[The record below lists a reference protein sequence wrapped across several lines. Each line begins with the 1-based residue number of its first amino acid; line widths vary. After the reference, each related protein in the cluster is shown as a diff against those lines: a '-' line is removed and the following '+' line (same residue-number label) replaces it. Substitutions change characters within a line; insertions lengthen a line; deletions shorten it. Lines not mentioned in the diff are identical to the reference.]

1 MNRGVSSAGVRRYQ
15 IDACSSAP
23 GAMPRGPER
32 ATGRRQA
39 TALVWLACVAAAFAS
54 RTSDAGVTE
63 NVVLVTLDGVR
74 IQELFSGM
82 DEKIAADDEASGI
95 YEIETVRERYWRD
108 SPTARR
114 EALMPNFWRTLA
126 PMGIVLG
133 NKSKGSSVQVRN
145 DQWFSYPGYSEIL
158 TGQPQ
163 PEVRSNDLVRYPH
176 VTVLQYAQKALK
188 LPPTQV
194 AQIGSWD
201 GFKMAASSVDG
212 AFFMNGAYDRVPPP
226 LSTPEM
232 DELATL
238 RTQVMELW
246 EEGSN
251 DVLTTRIALAYIK
264 AQKPRVLWLGLSQS
278 DDWAHARRYDRL
290 LDYLHLADQ
299 LLAQLWSTL
308 QSIDQY
314 RDRTTLVITTDHGRG
329 LTPKDWPEHDAG
341 IEGCDDIW
349 IAVIG
354 PDTPDRGELAPAETV
369 HQSDVAATMLKLLGL
384 DYREFNPAAGPPIS
398 AAFGPS

>member
-1 MNRGVSSAGVRRYQ
+1 MIRSVSSAGVRRYQ
-15 IDACSSAP
+15 NDADPIAPTTVRRTPRACARAAATLTNLFGLATLLAASSAACA
-23 GAMPRGPER
+23 G
-32 ATGRRQA
+32 ATG
-39 TALVWLACVAAAFAS
+39 
-54 RTSDAGVTE
+54 

-74 IQELFSGM
+74 IQEFFSGM
-82 DEKIAADDEASGI
+82 DERIAADAEASGI
-95 YEIETVRERYWRD
+95 DDIDTVRKRYWRD

-114 EALMPNFWRTLA
+114 EALMPYFWHTLA
-126 PMGIVLG
+126 PMGVVLG

-163 PEVRSNDLVRYPH
+163 PDVRSNDIVRYPH
-176 VTVLQYAQKALK
+176 RTVLQYLKQKLELA
-188 LPPTQV
+188 PTQV

-201 GFKMAASSVDG
+201 GFRMAASSVDD
-212 AFFMNGAYDRVPPP
+212 AFFMNGAYDRVPPA
-226 LSTPEM
+226 LATPEM

-246 EEGSN
+246 EESSN
-251 DVLTTRIALAYIK
+251 DVLTTRIALAYVK

-299 LLAQLWSTL
+299 LLEQLWGTL

-314 RDRTTLVITTDHGRG
+314 RDHTTLIITTDHGRG
-329 LTPKDWPEHDAG
+329 LTPKDWTDHDAG
-341 IEGCDDIW
+341 IEGSEDIW

-354 PDTPDRGELAPAETV
+354 PDTPDRGELAPSESV
-369 HQSDVAATMLKLLGL
+369 HQSDVAATMLRLLGL
-384 DYREFNPAAGPPIS
+384 DWHDFNPGAGPPIA
-398 AAFGPS
+398 AAFSSP